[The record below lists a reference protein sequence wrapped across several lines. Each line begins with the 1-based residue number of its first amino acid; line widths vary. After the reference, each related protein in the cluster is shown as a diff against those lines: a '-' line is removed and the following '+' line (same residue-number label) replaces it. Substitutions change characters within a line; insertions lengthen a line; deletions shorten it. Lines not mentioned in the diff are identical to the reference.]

1 MKKRHQQKLVVL
13 SLLLLLL
20 LNLPILL
27 LFDSADDNILG
38 MPVIYIYI
46 FSVWLFSVL
55 MSWIVVRR
63 YYE

>member
-13 SLLLLLL
+13 SLLLLLV
-20 LNLPILL
+20 LNLPIVL
-27 LFDSADDNILG
+27 LFDSADNVLG
-38 MPVIYIYI
+38 LPVIYIYI

-55 MSWIVVRR
+55 MSFIVVQR

>member
-13 SLLLLLL
+13 SLLLLLV
-20 LNLPILL
+20 LNLPIVL
-27 LFDSADDNILG
+27 LFDSADNVLG
-38 MPVIYIYI
+38 FPVIYIYI

-55 MSWIVVRR
+55 MSWIIVQR

>member
-13 SLLLLLL
+13 SLLLLLV
-20 LNLPILL
+20 LNLPIVL
-27 LFDSADDNILG
+27 LFDSADNVMG
-38 MPVIYIYI
+38 FPVIYIYI

-55 MSWIVVRR
+55 MSWIVVQR